1 MNRLILSFLF
11 IFHLGFS
18 QSNYFLS
25 FDGVDDGVTIND
37 NQSLDLT
44 TASIT
49 AWVKS
54 TTSDSLW
61 QTILSKGPDPYES
74 YGIFLKYGTI
84 LHIVNV
90 IDGSRVYW
98 EPTDTLTLND
108 WTYVAV
114 TFNGDTS
121 RAYINGIEVGTNAL
135 SGSVTSNDYGLEFGI
150 RSGSTALNGML
161 DEVALW
167 DTVLTQSEIQF
178 YMSTSPAGSETG
190 LVSYWNFNEGSGTT
204 LADQTSNGNN
214 GTISGATWNT
224 YVPGCTD
231 PYAGN
236 YDSTATGDDG
246 SCTNYPDNG
255 EYSLNFD
262 GVDDYV

>member
-74 YGIFLKYGTI
+74 YGIF
-84 LHIVNV
+84 
-90 IDGSRVYW
+90 
-98 EPTDTLTLND
+98 
-108 WTYVAV
+108 
-114 TFNGDTS
+114 
-121 RAYINGIEVGTNAL
+121 
-135 SGSVTSNDYGLEFGI
+135 
-150 RSGSTALNGML
+150 
-161 DEVALW
+161 
-167 DTVLTQSEIQF
+167 
-178 YMSTSPAGSETG
+178 
-190 LVSYWNFNEGSGTT
+190 
-204 LADQTSNGNN
+204 
-214 GTISGATWNT
+214 
-224 YVPGCTD
+224 
-231 PYAGN
+231 
-236 YDSTATGDDG
+236 
-246 SCTNYPDNG
+246 
-255 EYSLNFD
+255 
-262 GVDDYV
+262 